1 MKKLLSLLSI
11 IFASTIIYG
20 ASLNPYAYNLSST
33 WNEETQE
40 LTVRFTL
47 NAHPNLNQY
56 KDANGNATNS
66 CGIQIYAIDPANP
79 NDRYYIYGVSG
90 AEITNH
96 INANNY
102 NYECTIPID
111 GMTKDGTV
119 ANRRPLPTGKA
130 LTWAVQVCGL
140 NNKNQ
145 SKPVVVNEKIN
156 SNLRPRACHGV
167 AVDRNFDS
175 DFFGSIYVTEASPDA
190 NGENTWSWITNGNHG
205 NSLLEYNPQLTTVKS
220 YKKASR
226 FSPYNHGGLC
236 EPHRVCISED
246 GRVFVSSYNAYGNDN
261 THTNKPI
268 VWELNRETGE
278 YTQIIGFETGTN
290 YKGGRVMGMDVKGSG
305 NSIKILLCYLS
316 SLSYST
322 SNNKLVGWE
331 YTLNGTSITKTEK
344 KFEYTLFDV
353 PTQAAIKSNYYFY
366 TDGLASVKYG
376 LNNDIYLGLDYFFN
390 TGYLTRFIHISSNG
404 TQTPNNLDSSEG
416 YYGGGGIA
424 VYKGEDTEKTMV
436 AMARTKSVA
445 NAVYNQGVVHIYP
458 MNGTSKGSSQ
468 YGELSANIDAIVS
481 DFAIDNAYNLYAVSF
496 LHGSESNHQNGTGR
510 LIAIA
515 LPYDGYTT
523 TVAPK
528 GAAGTTF
535 TLKPVPNI
543 LATDLTYAPYGN
555 ENKYEFSFNINT
567 KPELAQIRFY
577 ANEADML
584 ANNGNYSFYYE
595 FSEAERKQ
603 GRMSVIFD
611 AVGGTIGD
619 DKLLNDPNGNGLRNL
634 PRGEYYWNVYVKTR
648 ESNVFAPIYT
658 QPAVGASDYHRQHA
672 TVDNNP
678 DNEGFGHIYVADH
691 HNIAESNN
699 RVHYVRAY
707 TIGNATGNAQQD
719 NQSNI
724 NDNTRY
730 TTHWQVKSNNKV
742 RYTRRPVVSPDGMV
756 YIADEGANQKSA
768 QPTWFK
774 DPNTSTYGFEGA
786 GLHVLNPS
794 KQTNNANAV
803 WEANFSNPHGTTG
816 NQEVTTGAYFLYKD
830 GGWKLYR
837 TNTYEEYTIHPAGD
851 GTDYNYQNARWNNN
865 GYRVYSLTSTAN
877 GLVHSGYNDNATT
890 KRAFGS
896 GDAGGQFSIVA
907 TEYGVWM
914 CQHREKTVAEAP
926 MVDGKPSLPDN
937 KENIVLS
944 FFDHSGVR
952 KFTSYTYDSG
962 NLTQKTSSP
971 LQSTPGAGMAY
982 QKRGGVEYLYL
993 VNHAGNIVEFKITGG
1008 ATPALTHTQT
1018 YVTGNGTKGVKYGAI
1033 SSMNFDYA
1041 GNLVVTAGATYGV
1054 TNGVRDH
1061 QELVIYTMPYPN
1073 QENARAIPASEAFR
1087 LLPERVAHLDMGA
1100 RELELII
1107 QGHGGHGCAIDL
1119 YRPLQGGE
1127 FNTIC
1132 LPFTLDLTTL
1142 PEGHPLKNATLK
1154 QYTGLNLNTVGG
1166 EKVLELVF
1174 TDVSDR
1180 RIIANK
1186 PYIIQPENDN
1196 GIPHIISFDGP
1207 LVLTSTTGDA
1217 ITWSDTEDDKTY
1229 SITHQGIVP
1238 FQYVEPKKD
1247 PNTGEILTL
1256 MLVADNRLAAMTSA
1270 GNMLGFRGY
1279 FQLNQPLP
1287 KGMRT
1292 RITTQKPVATNTI
1305 IVVDGK
1311 RVNVEKFIREGRVYI
1326 RMGETLYT
1334 ITGEI
1339 VE

>member
-1 MKKLLSLLSI
+1 M
-11 IFASTIIYG
+11 
-20 ASLNPYAYNLSST
+20 
-33 WNEETQE
+33 
-40 LTVRFTL
+40 
-47 NAHPNLNQY
+47 
-56 KDANGNATNS
+56 DA
-66 CGIQIYAIDPANP
+66 
-79 NDRYYIYGVSG
+79 
-90 AEITNH
+90 
-96 INANNY
+96 
-102 NYECTIPID
+102 
-111 GMTKDGTV
+111 
-119 ANRRPLPTGKA
+119 
-130 LTWAVQVCGL
+130 
-140 NNKNQ
+140 
-145 SKPVVVNEKIN
+145 
-156 SNLRPRACHGV
+156 
-167 AVDRNFDS
+167 
-175 DFFGSIYVTEASPDA
+175 
-190 NGENTWSWITNGNHG
+190 
-205 NSLLEYNPQLTTVKS
+205 
-220 YKKASR
+220 
-226 FSPYNHGGLC
+226 
-236 EPHRVCISED
+236 
-246 GRVFVSSYNAYGNDN
+246 
-261 THTNKPI
+261 
-268 VWELNRETGE
+268 
-278 YTQIIGFETGTN
+278 
-290 YKGGRVMGMDVKGSG
+290 KGSG
-305 NSIKILLCYLS
+305 NNVKLLLCYLKEATNANS
-316 SLSYST
+316 FRFYEYNVASKTMTWKFDYTNGNSTNTKKDENGKEYSVNYQVALT
-322 SNNKLVGWE
+322 DIVSNK
-331 YTLNGTSITKTEK
+331 
-344 KFEYTLFDV
+344 
-353 PTQAAIKSNYYFY
+353 YYFY
-366 TDGLASVKYG
+366 SDGLASAIYDSDDA
-376 LNNDIYLGLDYFFN
+376 NNLFFSIDYFYN
-390 TGYLTRFIHISSNG
+390 TAYTTRLVHYRNATG
-404 TQTPNNLDSSEG
+404 TYYNTQDHGLG
-416 YYGGGGIA
+416 KGHYYGGAGMVTYVEQGT
-424 VYKGEDTEKTMV
+424 GRELV
-436 AMARTKSVA
+436 AMGRCQTGAGTNEDKGRIQ
-445 NAVYNQGVVHIYP
+445 VYYNNNESFSPLADYVIQTNTRATI
-458 MNGTSKGSSQ
+458 ND
-468 YGELSANIDAIVS
+468 I
-481 DFAIDNAYNLYAVSF
+481 AIDCAYNIYAVSF
-496 LHGSESNHQNGTGR
+496 TDGTSNNGTGR

-515 LPYDGYTT
+515 MPYDGKTT
-523 TVAPK
+523 TIAPATNANENK
-528 GAAGTTF
+528 YF
-535 TLKPVPNI
+535 NIKPVPNI

-555 ENKYEFSFNINT
+555 ENKYEFSFNVNT

-584 ANNGNYSFYYE
+584 ANNENYSFYYE

-648 ESNVFAPIYT
+648 KSCAFAPIYT
-658 QPAVGASDYHRQHA
+658 QPAVGANDYHRQHA

-678 DNEGFGHIYVADH
+678 NNKGFGHIYVADH
-691 HNIAESNN
+691 HNIEDSNN

-707 TIGNATGNAQQD
+707 TIGNATGNAKLD
-719 NQSNI
+719 NQNNI

-774 DPNTSTYGFEGA
+774 DPNTSTYGFVGA
-786 GLHVLNPS
+786 GLHVLNPN

-865 GYRVYSLTSTAN
+865 GYRVYSITSTAN

-926 MVDGKPSLPDN
+926 LVDGKPSLPDN

-944 FFDHSGVR
+944 FFDHSGNR
-952 KFTSYTYDSG
+952 KFTSYTYDNG
-962 NLTQKTSSP
+962 NLTQQATSI

-982 QKRGGVEYLYL
+982 QKRGGVEYLYV
-993 VNHAGNIVEFKITGG
+993 VNHAGNILEFEITGG
-1008 ATPALTHTQT
+1008 ATPKLTHKQT

-1107 QGHGGHGCAIDL
+1107 EGHEGHGCAIDL
-1119 YRPLQGGE
+1119 YRPLQGGM

-1132 LPFTLDLTTL
+1132 LPFELNLGSL
-1142 PEGHPLKNATLK
+1142 PADHPLKSAKLQAYTELK
-1154 QYTGLNLNTVGG
+1154 LETVGG
-1166 EKVLELVF
+1166 EKMLELVF
-1174 TDVSDR
+1174 TDVNDN
-1180 RIIANK
+1180 IIRANT
-1186 PYIIQPENDN
+1186 PYIIRPENDE
-1196 GIPHIISFDGP
+1196 GINHIIRFDGP
-1207 LVLTSTTGDA
+1207 LVLTSTTGNA
-1217 ITWSDTEDDKTY
+1217 VQKTEAGGTY
-1229 SITHQGIVP
+1229 SITYQGVIP
-1238 FQYVEPKKD
+1238 YQYIEPKK
-1247 PNTGEILTL
+1247 PNGESLTL
-1256 MLVADNRLAAMTSA
+1256 MLVADNRLALMTSA

-1279 FQLNQPLP
+1279 FNLNKPLQGI
-1287 KGMRT
+1287 KA
-1292 RITTQKPVATNTI
+1292 RITSSKNAPTNTT

-1311 RVNVEKFIREGRVYI
+1311 KVNVEKFLRDGRVYI
-1326 RMGETLYT
+1326 RVGETLYS

-1339 VE
+1339 IER

>member
-1 MKKLLSLLSI
+1 MKKFLFILSALLVSVI
-11 IFASTIIYG
+11 TYG

-40 LTVRFTL
+40 LTVRFKL
-47 NAHPNLNQY
+47 NAHPNIGGS
-56 KDANGNATNS
+56 KSGK
-66 CGIQIYAIDPANP
+66 GIQIFAIDPSDN
-79 NDRYYIYGVSG
+79 NKQYYIYGVPEG
-90 AEITNH
+90 VIKAKMNE
-96 INANNY
+96 Y
-102 NYECTIPID
+102 NGGKGDSYDYELTIPITGVTWNGAD
-111 GMTKDGTV
+111 I
-119 ANRRPLPTGKA
+119 LPAGKN
-130 LTWAVQVCGL
+130 LTWAVNVAGL
-140 NNKNQ
+140 NKDDKAN
-145 SKPVVVNEKIN
+145 PVVVNEKIN

-331 YTLNGTSITKTEK
+331 YTLNGTLITKTEK
-344 KFEYTLFDV
+344 KFEYTLFDI
-353 PTQAAIKSNYYFY
+353 PTQAAIKNNYYFY

-376 LNNDIYLGLDYFFN
+376 LNNDIYLGLDYFIN

-404 TQTPNNLDSSEG
+404 TQTPNTLDSSEG

-424 VYKGEDTEKTMV
+424 VYKGEDTGKTMV

-458 MNGTSKGSSQ
+458 MNGTSRESSQ

-496 LHGSESNHQNGTGR
+496 LHGSESQHSNGTGR

-515 LPYDGYTT
+515 LPYDGATMT
-523 TVAPK
+523 MAPQNSNNVN
-528 GAAGTTF
+528 F
-535 TLKPVPNI
+535 QLKPIPNI
-543 LATDLTYAPYGN
+543 LATDLRYGPYGN
-555 ENKYEFSFNINT
+555 ENRYEFSFNVNT

-577 ANEADML
+577 ENEADML
-584 ANNGNYSFYYE
+584 ANNGNYSFYYQ
-595 FSEAERKQ
+595 FSDSELKQ
-603 GRMSVIFD
+603 GRMSVVFD
-611 AVGGTIGD
+611 AVGGKVNN
-619 DKLLNDPNGNGLRNL
+619 DKTLADKKL
-634 PRGEYYWNVYVKTR
+634 PRGEFYWNVYVKTR
-648 ESNVFAPIYT
+648 KSNVFAPIYT

-691 HNIAESNN
+691 HNIAETNS

-730 TTHWQVKSNNKV
+730 TTYWQVQSNNKV
-742 RYTRRPVVSPDGMV
+742 RFTRRPVVSPDGMV
-756 YIADEGANQKSA
+756 YIADEGANQKTA

-774 DPNTSTYGFEGA
+774 DPNISTYGFDGA
-786 GLHVLNPS
+786 GLHVLDPS

-865 GYRVYSLTSTAN
+865 GYRVYSITSTAN
-877 GLVHSGYNDNATT
+877 GLVHSGYNDNQTT
-890 KRAFGS
+890 KRAFGA

-914 CQHREKTVAEAP
+914 CQHREGVVTADVIR
-926 MVDGKPSLPDN
+926 DN

-962 NLTQKTSSP
+962 NLTQKTTSP

-993 VNHAGNIVEFKITGG
+993 VNHAGNILEFKITGG
-1008 ATPALTHTQT
+1008 ATPTLTHTLT

-1041 GNLVVTAGATYGV
+1041 GNLVVTIGATYGV

-1073 QENARAIPASEAFR
+1073 QENARAIPAPKSCR
-1087 LLPERVAHLDMGA
+1087 RLPERIAYLGMDN
-1100 RELELII
+1100 LELQNII
-1107 QGHGGHGCAIDL
+1107 RSHAGHGGCFIDF
-1119 YRPLQGGE
+1119 YRPLQAGM

-1132 LPFTLDLTTL
+1132 LPFGLDLEDL
-1142 PEGHPLKNATLK
+1142 PETNPLFGAIGKEFSNVTLMDM
-1154 QYTGLNLNTVGG
+1154 NG
-1166 EKVLELVF
+1166 EKVLCLEF
-1174 TDVSDR
+1174 TDVTKLQ
-1180 RIIANK
+1180 AYK
-1186 PYIIQPENDN
+1186 PYLIEPSENITDV
-1196 GIPHIISFDGP
+1196 IRFDDP
-1207 LVLTSTTGDA
+1207 IELTSSDGNIPPEGA
-1217 ITWSDTEDDKTY
+1217 INIDGHVNTITFDDNSIGFKGVVPITPLEATY
-1229 SITHQGIVP
+1229 ADDGTP
-1238 FQYVEPKKD
+1238 
-1247 PNTGEILTL
+1247 LTL
-1256 MLVADNRLAAMTSA
+1256 LLVADNRLAALTSDA
-1270 GNMLGFRGY
+1270 NILGFRAY
-1279 FQLNQPLP
+1279 FQLAKPLP
-1287 KGMRT
+1287 PGTAAKIVGK
-1292 RITTQKPVATNTI
+1292 KPVTTNTT

-1311 RVNVEKFIREGRVYI
+1311 KVNVEKYLREGRVYI
-1326 RMGETLYT
+1326 RVGETLYT
-1334 ITGEI
+1334 IMGEKVI
-1339 VE
+1339 R

>member
-1 MKKLLSLLSI
+1 MKKFLFILSALLVSVI
-11 IFASTIIYG
+11 TYG

-40 LTVRFTL
+40 LTVRFKL
-47 NAHPNLNQY
+47 NAHPNIGGS
-56 KDANGNATNS
+56 KSGK
-66 CGIQIYAIDPANP
+66 GIQIFAIDPSDN
-79 NDRYYIYGVSG
+79 NKQYYIYGVPEG
-90 AEITNH
+90 VIKAKMNE
-96 INANNY
+96 Y
-102 NYECTIPID
+102 NGGKGDSYDYELTIPITGVTWNGAD
-111 GMTKDGTV
+111 I
-119 ANRRPLPTGKA
+119 LPAGKN
-130 LTWAVQVCGL
+130 LTWAVNVAGL
-140 NNKNQ
+140 NKDDKAN
-145 SKPVVVNEKIN
+145 PVVVNEKIN

-353 PTQAAIKSNYYFY
+353 PTQAAIKNNYYFY

-376 LNNDIYLGLDYFFN
+376 LNNDIYLGLDYFYN

-404 TQTPNNLDSSEG
+404 TQTPNTLDSSEG

-496 LHGSESNHQNGTGR
+496 LHGSESDHQNGTGR

-515 LPYDGYTT
+515 LPYDGATMT
-523 TVAPK
+523 MAPQNSNNVN
-528 GAAGTTF
+528 F
-535 TLKPVPNI
+535 QLKPIPNI
-543 LATDLTYAPYGN
+543 LATDLRYGPYGN
-555 ENKYEFSFNINT
+555 ENRYEFSFNVNT

-584 ANNGNYSFYYE
+584 ANNENYSFYYQ
-595 FSEAERKQ
+595 FSDSELKQ

-611 AVGGTIGD
+611 AVGGTVNN
-619 DKLLNDPNGNGLRNL
+619 DKTLADKKL
-634 PRGEYYWNVYVKTR
+634 PRGEFYWNVYVKTR
-648 ESNVFAPIYT
+648 KSNVFAPIYT

-678 DNEGFGHIYVADH
+678 DNDGFGHIYVADH
-691 HNIAESNN
+691 HNIANSAE

-707 TIGNATGNAQQD
+707 TIGNATNAGRED
-719 NQSNI
+719 NQSSI
-724 NDNTRY
+724 DDNTRY
-730 TTHWQVKSNNKV
+730 TTYWQVRHTTAK
-742 RYTRRPVVSPDGMV
+742 YMRRPAVAPDGML
-756 YIADEGANQKSA
+756 YITDEGANNGNIVN
-768 QPTWFK
+768 
-774 DPNTSTYGFEGA
+774 DITYGFVGA
-786 GLHVLNPS
+786 GMWVLDPNN
-794 KQTNNANAV
+794 QTNEGTAV
-803 WEANFSNPHGTTG
+803 WNTPNFSTKTP
-816 NQEVTTGAYFLYKD
+816 NQEVTTAASFLKKDGKWYLYK
-830 GGWKLYR
+830 
-837 TNTYEEYTIHPAGD
+837 TNTYEEVTHHGPN
-851 GTDYNYQNARWNNN
+851 GTKDLTTNAKWQAN
-865 GYRVYSLTSTAN
+865 GYRIYTLNTAAN
-877 GLVHSGYNDNATT
+877 GALVHSGYDDAQSVAKPFGGGNDTY
-890 KRAFGS
+890 KC
-896 GDAGGQFSIVA
+896 GDTGGQFSILA
-907 TEYGVWM
+907 TENGVWM
-914 CQHREKTVAEAP
+914 CQHREGKVVADDSQENP
-926 MVDGKPSLPDN
+926 DGKN
-937 KENIVLS
+937 GVALS
-944 FFDHSGVR
+944 FFNHSGTR
-952 KFTSYTYDSG
+952 TFTSTAQSA
-962 NLTQKTSSP
+962 LTQKTTSP

-993 VNHAGNIVEFKITGG
+993 VNHAGNILEFKITTDG
-1008 ATPALTHTQT
+1008 ATPTLTHTQT

-1054 TNGVRDH
+1054 NGKDVNGNGVARDH
-1061 QELVIYTMPYPN
+1061 QDLVIYTMPYPN
-1073 QENARAIPASEAFR
+1073 QENARAIPAPKSCR
-1087 LLPERVAHLDMGA
+1087 RLPERIAYLGMDN
-1100 RELELII
+1100 LELQNII
-1107 QGHGGHGCAIDL
+1107 RSHAGHGGCFIDF
-1119 YRPLQGGE
+1119 YRPLQAGM

-1132 LPFTLDLTTL
+1132 LPFDLDLEDL
-1142 PEGHPLKNATLK
+1142 PETNPLFGATLK
-1154 QYTGLNLNTVGG
+1154 EFASATLLPMNGEDVLCLEFTSTNAIEAYT
-1166 EKVLELVF
+1166 
-1174 TDVSDR
+1174 
-1180 RIIANK
+1180 
-1186 PYIIQPENDN
+1186 PYLIQPLEDIIDVIRFDDPIELTSSDGN
-1196 GIPHIISFDGP
+1196 IPPEGAVNIDGHVNTISFDDNSIGFQGVIPITP
-1207 LVLTSTTGDA
+1207 LEA
-1217 ITWSDTEDDKTY
+1217 TY
-1229 SITHQGIVP
+1229 STDGT
-1238 FQYVEPKKD
+1238 
-1247 PNTGEILTL
+1247 NTPLTL
-1256 MLVADNRLAAMTSA
+1256 LLVADNRLAALTSNT
-1270 GNMLGFRGY
+1270 NMLGFRAY
-1279 FQLNQPLP
+1279 FQLAKPLP
-1287 KGMRT
+1287 AGT
-1292 RITTQKPVATNTI
+1292 SARIVGKKPVTTNTT

-1311 RVNVEKFIREGRVYI
+1311 KVNVEKYLREGRVYI
-1326 RMGETLYT
+1326 RVGETLYT
-1334 ITGEI
+1334 ITGEK
-1339 VE
+1339 VMR

>member
-1 MKKLLSLLSI
+1 MKKLLLILSAI
-11 IFASTIIYG
+11 LVSVITYG

-40 LTVRFTL
+40 LTVHFTL
-47 NAHPNLNQY
+47 NAHPNMNQY

-66 CGIQIYAIDPANP
+66 CGIQIYAIDPVNP

-111 GMTKDGTV
+111 GMSKEGTV

-190 NGENTWSWITNGNHG
+190 NGENTWTWITNGNHG

-305 NSIKILLCYLS
+305 NNIKILLCYLS
-316 SLSYST
+316 SLSSTT

-331 YTLNGTSITKTEK
+331 YTLNGNSITKTEK
-344 KFEYTLFDV
+344 KFEYTLFDI
-353 PTQAAIKSNYYFY
+353 PTQAAIKNNYYFY

-376 LNNDIYLGLDYFFN
+376 LNNDIYLGLDYFFT

-404 TQTPNNLDSSEG
+404 TQTPNTLDNSA

-468 YGELSANIDAIVS
+468 YGELSANTDAIVS

-496 LHGSESNHQNGTGR
+496 LHGSESDHKNGTGR

-555 ENKYEFSFNINT
+555 ENKYEFSFNVNT

-584 ANNGNYSFYYE
+584 ANNENYSFYYE

-619 DKLLNDPNGNGLRNL
+619 DKMLNDPNENGLRNL

-658 QPAVGASDYHRQHA
+658 QPAVGKDDFHRQHA

-678 DNEGFGHIYVADH
+678 NNKGFGHIYVADH
-691 HNIAESNN
+691 HNIAESAN
-699 RVHYVRAY
+699 RKHYVRAY
-707 TIGNATGNAQQD
+707 TIGNATSNAQQD

-730 TTHWQVKSNNKV
+730 TTCWQVRNTTAK
-742 RYTRRPVVSPDGMV
+742 YMRRPAVAPDGMI
-756 YIADEGANQKSA
+756 YITDEGANNGNIKN
-768 QPTWFK
+768 
-774 DPNTSTYGFEGA
+774 DITYGFVGA
-786 GLHVLNPS
+786 GMWVLDPNN
-794 KQTNNANAV
+794 QTNEGTAV
-803 WEANFSNPHGTTG
+803 WNTPNFSTKTP
-816 NQEVTTGAYFLYKD
+816 NQEVTTAASFLKKDGKWYLYK
-830 GGWKLYR
+830 
-837 TNTYEEYTIHPAGD
+837 TNTYEEVSHHGPD
-851 GTDYNYQNARWNNN
+851 GTNDLTTNAKWQDN
-865 GYRVYSLTSTAN
+865 GYRIYTLNTAAN
-877 GLVHSGYNDNATT
+877 GALVHSGYDDAQSLPKPFGGGNDTY
-890 KRAFGS
+890 KC
-896 GDAGGQFSIVA
+896 GDAGGQFSILA
-907 TEYGVWM
+907 TENGVWM
-914 CQHREKTVAEAP
+914 CQHREGKVVADDSQANP
-926 MVDGKPSLPDN
+926 DGKN
-937 KENIVLS
+937 GVALS
-944 FFDHSGVR
+944 FFNHSGTR
-952 KFTSYTYDSG
+952 TFTSTAQSA
-962 NLTQKTSSP
+962 LTQKTSSP
-971 LQSTPGAGMAY
+971 LQSTPGGGMAY
-982 QKRGGVEYLYL
+982 QKRGGVEYLYV
-993 VNHAGNIVEFKITGG
+993 VNHAGNILEFKITGG
-1008 ATPALTHTQT
+1008 ATPTLTHTQT

-1041 GNLVVTAGATYGV
+1041 GNLVVTIGATYGV
-1054 TNGVRDH
+1054 NGTDVNGNAVVRDH

-1142 PEGHPLKNATLK
+1142 PEGHPLKDATLK

-1174 TDVSDR
+1174 TDVEPK
-1180 RIIANK
+1180 IIAANQ

-1229 SITHQGIVP
+1229 SITHQGIIP
-1238 FQYVEPKKD
+1238 FQSVEPEKD

-1256 MLVADNRLAAMTSA
+1256 MLVADNRLAEMTRA

-1287 KGMRT
+1287 QGMRT
-1292 RITTQKPVATNTI
+1292 RITTSKGTATNTT

-1311 RVNVEKFIREGRVYI
+1311 KVNVEKFLQEGRVYI
-1326 RMGETLYT
+1326 RVGEDLYT
-1334 ITGEI
+1334 IDGQK

>member
-1 MKKLLSLLSI
+1 MKKLSLLL
-11 IFASTIIYG
+11 FAFCLSHAAWA

-40 LTVRFTL
+40 LTVRFKL
-47 NAHPNLNQY
+47 NAHPNMGGS
-56 KDANGNATNS
+56 KSGK
-66 CGIQIYAIDPANP
+66 GIQIFAIDPSDN
-79 NDRYYIYGVSG
+79 NKQYYIYGVPEG
-90 AEITNH
+90 VIKAKMNE
-96 INANNY
+96 Y
-102 NYECTIPID
+102 NGGKGDSYDYELTIPITGVTWNGAD
-111 GMTKDGTV
+111 V
-119 ANRRPLPTGKA
+119 LPAGKN
-130 LTWAVQVCGL
+130 LTWAVNVAGL
-140 NNKNQ
+140 NKDDKAN
-145 SKPVVVNEKIN
+145 PVVVNEKIN

-331 YTLNGTSITKTEK
+331 YTLNGTLITKTEK
-344 KFEYTLFDV
+344 KFEYTLFDI
-353 PTQAAIKSNYYFY
+353 PTQAAIKNNYYFY

-376 LNNDIYLGLDYFFN
+376 LNNDIYLGLDYFIN

-404 TQTPNNLDSSEG
+404 TQTPNTLDSSEG

-424 VYKGEDTEKTMV
+424 VYKGEDTGKTMV

-458 MNGTSKGSSQ
+458 MNGTSRESSQ

-496 LHGSESNHQNGTGR
+496 LHGSESQHSNGTGR

-515 LPYDGYTT
+515 LPYDGATMT
-523 TVAPK
+523 MAPQNSNNVN
-528 GAAGTTF
+528 F
-535 TLKPVPNI
+535 QLKPIPNI
-543 LATDLTYAPYGN
+543 LATDLRYGPYGN
-555 ENKYEFSFNINT
+555 ENRYEFSFNVNT

-577 ANEADML
+577 ENEADML
-584 ANNGNYSFYYE
+584 ANNGNYSFYYQ
-595 FSEAERKQ
+595 FSDSELKQ
-603 GRMSVIFD
+603 GRMSVVFD
-611 AVGGTIGD
+611 AVGGKVNN
-619 DKLLNDPNGNGLRNL
+619 DKTLADKKL
-634 PRGEYYWNVYVKTR
+634 PRGEFYWNVYVKTR
-648 ESNVFAPIYT
+648 KSNVFAPIYT

-691 HNIAESNN
+691 HNIAETNS

-730 TTHWQVKSNNKV
+730 TTYWQVQSNNKV
-742 RYTRRPVVSPDGMV
+742 RFTRRPVVSPDGMV
-756 YIADEGANQKSA
+756 YIADEGANQKTA

-774 DPNTSTYGFEGA
+774 DPNISTYGFDGA
-786 GLHVLNPS
+786 GLHVLDPS

-865 GYRVYSLTSTAN
+865 GYRVYSITSTAN
-877 GLVHSGYNDNATT
+877 GLVHSGYNDNQTT
-890 KRAFGS
+890 KRAFGA

-914 CQHREKTVAEAP
+914 CQHREGVVTADVIR
-926 MVDGKPSLPDN
+926 DN

-962 NLTQKTSSP
+962 NLTQKTTSP

-993 VNHAGNIVEFKITGG
+993 VNHAGNILEFKITGG
-1008 ATPALTHTQT
+1008 ATPTLTHTLT

-1041 GNLVVTAGATYGV
+1041 GNLVVTIGATYGV

-1073 QENARAIPASEAFR
+1073 QENARAIPAPKSCR
-1087 LLPERVAHLDMGA
+1087 RLPERIAYLGMDN
-1100 RELELII
+1100 LELQNII
-1107 QGHGGHGCAIDL
+1107 RSHAGHGGCFIDF
-1119 YRPLQGGE
+1119 YRPLQAGM

-1132 LPFTLDLTTL
+1132 LPFGLDLEDL
-1142 PEGHPLKNATLK
+1142 PETNPLFGAIGKEFSNVTLMDM
-1154 QYTGLNLNTVGG
+1154 NG
-1166 EKVLELVF
+1166 EKVLCLEF
-1174 TDVSDR
+1174 TDVTKLQ
-1180 RIIANK
+1180 AYK
-1186 PYIIQPENDN
+1186 PYLIEPSENITDV
-1196 GIPHIISFDGP
+1196 IRFDDP
-1207 LVLTSTTGDA
+1207 IELTSSDGNIPPEGA
-1217 ITWSDTEDDKTY
+1217 INIDGHVNTITFDDNSIGFKGVVPITPLEATY
-1229 SITHQGIVP
+1229 ADDGTP
-1238 FQYVEPKKD
+1238 
-1247 PNTGEILTL
+1247 LTL
-1256 MLVADNRLAAMTSA
+1256 LLVADNRLAALTSDA
-1270 GNMLGFRGY
+1270 NILGFRAY
-1279 FQLNQPLP
+1279 FQLAKPLP
-1287 KGMRT
+1287 PGTAAKIVGK
-1292 RITTQKPVATNTI
+1292 KPVTTNTT

-1311 RVNVEKFIREGRVYI
+1311 KVNVEKYLREGRVYI
-1326 RMGETLYT
+1326 RVGETLYT
-1334 ITGEI
+1334 IMGEKVI
-1339 VE
+1339 R

>member
-1 MKKLLSLLSI
+1 MKKLLFILSAI
-11 IFASTIIYG
+11 LVSAITYG

-47 NAHPNLNQY
+47 NAHPNI
-56 KDANGNATNS
+56 KIDANGNGK
-66 CGIQIYAIDPANP
+66 GIQIYAVDSANP
-79 NDRYYIYGVSG
+79 SDRYYIYGVPG
-90 AEITNH
+90 DDIKAKMNE
-96 INANNY
+96 Y
-102 NYECTIPID
+102 NGGKGDSYDYTCVIPID
-111 GMTKDGTV
+111 GMSKDGTV

-190 NGENTWSWITNGNHG
+190 NGENTWTWIKNGNHG
-205 NSLLEYNPQLTTVKS
+205 NSLLEYNPQLTTVNS

-236 EPHRVCISED
+236 EPHRVGVSDD
-246 GRVFVSSYNAYGNDN
+246 GRVFVSSYNA
-261 THTNKPI
+261 HTDVAENVGKPL
-268 VWELNRETGE
+268 VWELDRKTKQ
-278 YTQIIGFETGTN
+278 YTQIIGFERGAN
-290 YKGGRVMGMDVKGSG
+290 YRGGRVMGMAVKGSG
-305 NSIKILLCYLS
+305 SDVKILLCFLRSLS
-316 SLSYST
+316 SGT
-322 SNNKLVGWE
+322 SNNSLDGWE
-331 YTLNGTSITKTEK
+331 YTITGQTVTKVEK
-344 KFEYTLFDV
+344 KFSYTLFDV
-353 PTQAAIKSNYYFY
+353 PTQAAIGNNYYFY

-376 LNNDIYLGLDYFFN
+376 LNNDIYLGLDYFVN

-404 TQTPNNLDSSEG
+404 TQTPNTLDSSEG

-424 VYKGEDTEKTMV
+424 VYKGEDTGKTMV
-436 AMARTKSVA
+436 AMARTKNVA
-445 NAVYNQGVVHIYP
+445 NSVYNTGVVHIYP
-458 MNGTSKGSSQ
+458 MNGSSRGSSQ

-496 LHGSESNHQNGTGR
+496 LHGSENNHKNGTGR
-510 LIAIA
+510 LVAIA
-515 LPYDGYTT
+515 LPYGGTT
-523 TVAPK
+523 TTIAPK

-555 ENKYEFSFNINT
+555 ENKYEFSFNVNT

-658 QPAVGASDYHRQHA
+658 QPAVGSSDYHRQHA

-678 DNEGFGHIYVADH
+678 NNKGFGHIYVADH

-707 TIGNATGNAQQD
+707 TIGNATGNAQED

-730 TTHWQVKSNNKV
+730 TTHWQVQSNNKV

-756 YIADEGANQKSA
+756 YIADEGANQKTA

-774 DPNTSTYGFEGA
+774 DPNTSTYGFVGA
-786 GLHVLNPS
+786 GLHVLDPS

-865 GYRVYSLTSTAN
+865 GYRVYSITSTAN
-877 GLVHSGYNDNATT
+877 GLVHSGYNDNTTT
-890 KRAFGS
+890 KGAFGA

-914 CQHREKTVAEAP
+914 CQHREKTVDGAP
-926 MVDGKPSLPDN
+926 LVDGKPSLPDN

-952 KFTSYTYDSG
+952 RFTSYTYDSG
-962 NLTQKTSSP
+962 NLTQKNTSI

-982 QKRGGVEYLYL
+982 QKRGGVEYLYV

-1008 ATPALTHTQT
+1008 ATPTLTHTQT
-1018 YVTGNGTKGVKYGAI
+1018 YATGNGTKGVKYGAI

-1041 GNLVVTAGATYGV
+1041 GNLVVTIGATYGV
-1054 TNGVRDH
+1054 NGTDVNGNAVVRDH

-1073 QENARAIPASEAFR
+1073 QENARAIPASEMYR
-1087 LLPERVAHLDMGA
+1087 YIPERVADDF
-1100 RELELII
+1100 REL
-1107 QGHGGHGCAIDL
+1107 DL
-1119 YRPLQGGE
+1119 LLDHRIAKDPECYVDIYRPMLTDML
-1127 FNTIC
+1127 NTIC
-1132 LPFTLDLTTL
+1132 LPFDIDTKQL
-1142 PEGHPLKNATLK
+1142 NATDYYDATLLKFSQAVVTNQNGEKILELLFTADDDGILEAGIPYLIQAKNPITGIVQLK
-1154 QYTGLNLNTVGG
+1154 QAVT
-1166 EKVLELVF
+1166 F
-1174 TDVSDR
+1174 TKKEGTSVE
-1180 RIIANK
+1180 
-1186 PYIIQPENDN
+1186 Q
-1196 GIPHIISFDGP
+1196 SFDDGNN
-1207 LVLTSTTGDA
+1207 
-1217 ITWSDTEDDKTY
+1217 
-1229 SITHQGIVP
+1229 SITYQGIIPTQSISVASDKP
-1238 FQYVEPKKD
+1238 RPL
-1247 PNTGEILTL
+1247 IL
-1256 MLVADNRLAAMTSA
+1256 VDNNRLAEVQNS
-1270 GNMLGFRGY
+1270 GNMRGFRAY
-1279 FQLNQPLP
+1279 FQLEKELAPGTKVGISARKPTPTNV
-1287 KGMRT
+1287 
-1292 RITTQKPVATNTI
+1292 ITI
-1305 IVVDGK
+1305 DGK
-1311 RVNVEKFIREGRVYI
+1311 RVNVEKFLREGRVYI
-1326 RMGETLYT
+1326 RVGDSLYT
-1334 ITGEI
+1334 INGEKL
-1339 VE
+1339 